1 MAFDGEAAKVDV
13 ARDLATAC
21 ASVTD
26 ADRCETVTKIMECG
40 HNTAKERGFSFEQLF
55 E

>member
-1 MAFDGEAAKVDV
+1 MAFEGDAAKVGM

-21 ASVTD
+21 AAVTD
-26 ADRCETVTKIMECG
+26 ADRCVAAIKLLECG
-40 HNTAKERGFSFEQLF
+40 HNTAKKRGFSFEQLF